1 LTGIVPFLID
11 AQLPPALARALNA
24 AGHPSQ
30 HVATIGLLKSEDDAI
45 WQYAMANRLVVLTKH
60 EDFVIRRLLEADG
73 PQIVW
78 LRVGS
83 CSNRQLLAWFLPLL
97 ADIVARLQQRENVVE
112 VI

>member
-1 LTGIVPFLID
+1 MTFLID
-11 AQLPPALARALNA
+11 AQLPPALARALTG

-30 HVATIGLLKSEDDAI
+30 HVANVGLLNATGNAI
-45 WQYAMANRLVVLTKH
+45 WDYAVANRLCILTKD
-60 EDFVIRRLLEADG
+60 EDFAIRRFLEAHG

-78 LRVGS
+78 LRIGN

-97 ADIVARLQQRENVVE
+97 SDVVLRLQQREIVVE